1 MQTSV
6 RASRPSGAIQ
16 PAPRAASRRS
26 VAVRAHQGLEFVKDL
41 GKNAA
46 VAAAVLALTMVR
58 AIALMLVVSVIIAGF

>member
-6 RASRPSGAIQ
+6 RTSLLSAAVQ
-16 PAPRAASRRS
+16 PAPRVASRRS
-26 VAVRAHQGLEFVKDL
+26 VAVRAHQGLDFVKEM

-58 AIALMLVVSVIIAGF
+58 ARFRDCA